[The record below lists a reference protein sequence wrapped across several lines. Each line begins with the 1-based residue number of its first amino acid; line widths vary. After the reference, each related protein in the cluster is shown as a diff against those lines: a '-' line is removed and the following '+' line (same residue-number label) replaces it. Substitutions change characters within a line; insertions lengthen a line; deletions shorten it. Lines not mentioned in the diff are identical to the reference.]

1 MCRVEGGDVS
11 VSALLYTS
19 PAKLAGK
26 LGIQEDFGAFCAGR
40 GKADIAALQAQLDAH
55 MLARQRAALD

>member
-1 MCRVEGGDVS
+1 MS

-40 GKADIAALQAQLDAH
+40 GKADIAALQAKLDAH

>member
-1 MCRVEGGDVS
+1 MS

-19 PAKLAGK
+19 AAKLAGK
-26 LGIQEDFGAFCAGR
+26 LGAREDFGAFCAGR
-40 GKADIAALQAQLDAH
+40 GKADIAALQAKLDAH